1 MTAKYFAILTN
12 YGATQLANAVAL
24 GTQMNISAMAVGDGG
39 GTLLVPDPAQT
50 KLVRENRRAAV
61 NQVSI
66 DEKNPNFII
75 AEQVIPENE
84 GGWWI
89 REIGLFDDTG
99 GLIAVGNAPETYK
112 PNLQEGSGRTQV
124 IQMVLMVS
132 STQAITLKV
141 DPSVVLATREYVTKS
156 IDAAIQASE
165 ARAAQTYQ
173 PKGDYVTNP
182 YLKLEMLKKFDK
194 ADISQ
199 QLGND
204 TGKVPSL
211 HLLTTEV
218 GKLQPKGDYAL
229 RSELNKKAD
238 ADIFTSSPIT
248 KILNSTKTHF
258 IQLSNGGYFEVKR
271 ASDDVATFQ
280 FNPQGIMTAGEIPI
294 SFVSGFN
301 EVFIGSIGHFPF
313 RATRLPKKWYA
324 LNGDRFSVT
333 SAQGEALK
341 ALPAEMKSDWGI
353 TESGGMI
360 NLPNIKQ
367 SDGRVPFLR
376 PINGTSRLPGSVE
389 SDCQQEMTG
398 FFGGRDIR
406 GANGW
411 TSFFWGETGVFTRV
425 KRASGSGQAP
435 QTQTADAGDWSGVE
449 FKASNQVRTGD
460 EVRPLNIGVTVAIFL
475 GV

>member
-1 MTAKYFAILTN
+1 MTAIVFPHVYCNDGIITDLSG
-12 YGATQLANAVAL
+12 YGCIPGNL
-24 GTQMNISAMAVGDGG
+24 GLPE
-39 GTLLVPDPAQT
+39 LLD
-50 KLVRENRRAAV
+50 
-61 NQVSI
+61 
-66 DEKNPNFII
+66 
-75 AEQVIPENE
+75 
-84 GGWWI
+84 
-89 REIGLFDDTG
+89 
-99 GLIAVGNAPETYK
+99 
-112 PNLQEGSGRTQV
+112 
-124 IQMVLMVS
+124 
-132 STQAITLKV
+132 
-141 DPSVVLATREYVTKS
+141 
-156 IDAAIQASE
+156 
-165 ARAAQTYQ
+165 
-173 PKGDYVTNP
+173 
-182 YLKLEMLKKFDK
+182 
-194 ADISQ
+194 
-199 QLGND
+199 
-204 TGKVPSL
+204 
-211 HLLTTEV
+211 
-218 GKLQPKGDYAL
+218 
-229 RSELNKKAD
+229 KKAD

-248 KILNSTKTHF
+248 KIFNSTKTHF

-271 ASDDVATFQ
+271 VSDDVATFQ

-313 RATRLPKKWYA
+313 RATQLPKKWYA

-333 SAQGEALK
+333 SAQGKALK

-398 FFGGRDIR
+398 FFGGRDIK

-435 QTQTADAGDWSGVE
+435 QTQTAAAGDWSGIE

>member
-1 MTAKYFAILTN
+1 
-12 YGATQLANAVAL
+12 
-24 GTQMNISAMAVGDGG
+24 
-39 GTLLVPDPAQT
+39 
-50 KLVRENRRAAV
+50 
-61 NQVSI
+61 
-66 DEKNPNFII
+66 
-75 AEQVIPENE
+75 
-84 GGWWI
+84 
-89 REIGLFDDTG
+89 
-99 GLIAVGNAPETYK
+99 
-112 PNLQEGSGRTQV
+112 
-124 IQMVLMVS
+124 
-132 STQAITLKV
+132 
-141 DPSVVLATREYVTKS
+141 
-156 IDAAIQASE
+156 
-165 ARAAQTYQ
+165 
-173 PKGDYVTNP
+173 
-182 YLKLEMLKKFDK
+182 MLD
-194 ADISQ
+194 
-199 QLGND
+199 
-204 TGKVPSL
+204 
-211 HLLTTEV
+211 
-218 GKLQPKGDYAL
+218 
-229 RSELNKKAD
+229 KKAD
-238 ADIFTSSPIT
+238 ADIFNSSPIT
-248 KILNSTKTHF
+248 KILNSTKNHF

-313 RATRLPKKWYA
+313 RATQLPKKWYA

-333 SAQGEALK
+333 SAQGKALK
-341 ALPAEMKSDWGI
+341 GLPAEMKSDWGI

-411 TSFFWGETGVFTRV
+411 SSFFWGETGVFRGV
-425 KRASGSGQAP
+425 KKPSGAGQAP
-435 QTQTADAGDWSGVE
+435 QTQSVEAGDWSGVE